1 MPILSVITI
10 NLNNCKGLKKTI
22 ESIVS
27 QAFNN
32 FEFLIVDGA
41 SSDESKEVINQ
52 YNNRIDWWVSE
63 KDTGIYNAMNKGI
76 HKAKG
81 KYCLFLNSG
90 DWLSDNNILSQ
101 VFTQPQDADIISG
114 DIAFYDSTIN
124 AVKWLV
130 PSPEVLTAKTL
141 FNGTLPH
148 QATFIKRELFE
159 KYGYYNENIR
169 IVSDWQFFLET
180 LLEHNVTYHHHK
192 GLVSYFNMDGI
203 SFCKETQSLPMK
215 EKQAILELKYPRFI
229 ADFELLKQMEEHDQL
244 WKESKEFKVYCF
256 YKKYGII
263 GLGVL
268 LIRGYIFIKRKLFK
282 SKKSLEYYY
291 IHKKYFQYPV

>member
-1 MPILSVITI
+1 MSHVSIITI
-10 NLNNCKGLKKTI
+10 NLDNLHGLKKTI
-22 ESIVS
+22 ESVLS
-27 QAFNN
+27 QTFTNY
-32 FEFLIVDGA
+32 EYLIIDGS
-41 SSDESKEVINQ
+41 SSDGSEEVINQ

-159 KYGYYNENIR
+159 KYGYYNENLR
-169 IVSDWQFFLET
+169 IASDWQFFLET
-180 LLEHNVTYHHHK
+180 LLEHNVSYHHYK
-192 GLVSYFNMDGI
+192 GLVSFFNMDGI
-203 SFCKETQSLPMK
+203 SCRLESQGLPLK
-215 EKQAILELKYPRFI
+215 EKRAILELKFPRFI
-229 ADFELLKQMEEHDQL
+229 ADFDLLRQLEENDQL
-244 WKESKEFKVYCF
+244 WKESKEFQVYCF
-256 YKKYGII
+256 FKKSGII
-263 GLGVL
+263 RLGVL
-268 LIRGYIFIKRKLFK
+268 LLRGYNFFKRKSLNQR
-282 SKKSLEYYY
+282 KKRTTISLYSSA
-291 IHKKYFQYPV
+291 